1 MPESTIKLT
10 TKVSGISQLEK
21 VDSLLKSIKSS
32 TSSMGKVEIPSGLS
46 KMESQLTKIS
56 AQMHRLESANLGKG
70 LTSAKIGADELAA
83 GIGKS
88 ASATNKLSESFDKS
102 RRYQQQ
108 LVAESQ
114 RMKQTQEQTAQSYQ
128 HAAAAQKRAVEQIQK
143 QTVSAQKQPGKVA
156 SAFKEVLGMYTLG
169 NLAASGIMAIGS
181 GVRKYAESGLDYIS
195 EQQSSRVQWASNA
208 RAVNDLLGRKM
219 TDAQAQIFSKR
230 MVKDISNLATSAGN
244 DYKQVSNA
252 ALAFYATGAGV
263 STAGNRKK
271 TLQLTKDMLNL
282 QDAGGMG
289 DDEMARFIDSVAKT
303 LDQDKLTTER
313 LQQLKQ
319 FNTNIDSYLEKAH
332 KQRTG
337 KDVKKVGEYS
347 GDDLV
352 NALHMAGMAPGVSNA
367 SERMNQSLAGT
378 KRAVSHGI
386 TRMFADYESSLAKNL
401 NRSMGGD
408 GKLFSRITGWFNDT
422 RKTQSFTDTLS
433 SKSATAIDVTGKL
446 ATKIIELGSAAQSAL
461 KPFESSYISGLF
473 SGLKS
478 LGKGIESTGKS
489 VAKTARSV
497 VDSLPHGAADRV
509 KSYGKDAAKMA
520 GQLTAVG
527 IAMRGLTKMPGI
539 GTGAAKL
546 VGQIGGLLGR
556 IPLVGKTLS
565 SLFGKLTGTQ
575 PTTAATRMQQAADT
589 MMSAANRMAGVSE
602 SGASAGAADALPL
615 RRTQNK
621 AEQTAWYDRMI
632 ASGEAAMGA
641 EGSRVARNRTLLGT
655 VKGKTLMTVGKAGAW
670 LASGKTGKILGAVG
684 TAGRGIKYVA
694 RNGMIGVN
702 ALMSG
707 IDALN
712 VMGTTKAGTLERS
725 RGIGGAVGSGV
736 GSTVGMAL
744 GTLVDPWTFGL
755 GTIAGGALGGW
766 LGNKAGSWIGG
777 KVGGGTSAKKR
788 ASARQKAEQKRQSKA
803 QAKYL
808 RDNFDNAYKS
818 IVSGAKGTMSAAKAY
833 KLRSAAR
840 DSTSAGLA
848 ASMHF
853 DDAMNSGDL
862 KAMQKYQGQMA
873 REVKKADTAT
883 VKAYSR
889 KYTKAKKSTKS
900 AYSKAYSAAYD
911 YAGGLAGMTHKSR
924 VKYAKTTASSDSE
937 YVAARKAEKKALK
950 ERRAAVKLYEKETG
964 EKYGR
969 AKTAK
974 RSSSRSASTATSA
987 ATGSIRGGHPLAVGK
1002 NSSKKSR
1009 KTTSSR
1015 HAVSPKPGVRPRAID
1030 DGAKV
1035 SRTAK
1040 ATKSLKSKKVKVS
1053 ATVSG
1058 ERKVKSL
1065 AKATKR
1071 LKSKKAKVAATTTGE
1086 NKVKSLAK
1094 TTKRLKGKKVKVSA
1108 ATTGENKV
1116 KSLSKAAKS
1125 VKGKKVKVA
1134 AAVSGEGRIKSLKSA
1149 IRGLKGKHVSVS
1161 ARVSGLSAVRAL
1173 ASAIARVHSKHV
1185 TITATKHGKLATGT
1199 PIFSFPRLAKGT
1211 PASTTTRWSANG
1223 GVKRGTYLVNDASGD
1238 DFVEAFRTKDGTV
1251 GLFPKQRNLL
1261 VPLDEGTQVL
1271 NARDTKRLFPRLEK
1285 GSKNFSSGGGSVN
1298 MQNTFNITI
1307 NGGDGDLKDVS
1318 MQLCNQIANAIG
1330 EKLQK
1335 QFPAAEI

>member
-32 TSSMGKVEIPSGLS
+32 TASMGKVETPSGLS

-70 LTSAKIGADELAA
+70 LTSAKTGADELAA

-88 ASATNKLSESFDKS
+88 ASAANKLSESFEKS

-108 LVAESQ
+108 LVTESQ
-114 RMKQTQEQTAQSYQ
+114 RVKQTQEQTAQAYQ

-169 NLAASGIMAIGS
+169 NLAASGIMAVGS
-181 GVRKYAESGLDYIS
+181 GIRKYAESGLDYIS

-289 DDEMARFIDSVAKT
+289 DDEMARFIGSVAKT

-319 FNTNIDSYLEKAH
+319 FDTNIDSYLEKAH

-352 NALHMAGMAPGVSNA
+352 NALHMAGMAPGVSSA

-461 KPFESSYISGLF
+461 KPFESSYISGL
-473 SGLKS
+473 KT

-497 VDSLPHGAADRV
+497 VDSLPHGVADRV

-527 IAMRGLTKMPGI
+527 IAMRGLTKIPGI

-546 VGQIGGLLGR
+546 VGQMGGLLGR

-565 SLFGKLTGTQ
+565 SLFSKITGTQ

-725 RGIGGAVGSGV
+725 QGIGGAVGSGV

-808 RDNFDNAYKS
+808 RDNFNSAYKS

-833 KLRSAAR
+833 RLRSAAR

-862 KAMQKYQGQMA
+862 KAMQKYQTQMA

-889 KYTKAKKSTKS
+889 KYTRAKKSTKS

-911 YAGGLAGMTHKSR
+911 YAGGLVGMTHKSR
-924 VKYAKTTASSDSE
+924 VKYAKATASSDSE

-974 RSSSRSASTATSA
+974 RSSSRSASAATSA
-987 ATGSIRGGHPLAVGK
+987 AIGSIRGGHPLVVGK

-1065 AKATKR
+1065 AKSAKA
-1071 LKSKKAKVAATTTGE
+1071 LKSKKAKVAVTATGE

-1094 TTKRLKGKKVKVSA
+1094 STKRLKGKKVKVSA
-1108 ATTGENKV
+1108 TTTGESKV
-1116 KSLSKAAKS
+1116 KSLSKAVKS

-1134 AAVSGEGRIKSLKSA
+1134 AAVSGEGKIKSLKSA

-1185 TITATKHGKLATGT
+1185 TVTATKHGKLATGT

-1223 GVKRGTYLVNDASGD
+1223 GVKRGTYLVNDAAGD

>member
-32 TSSMGKVEIPSGLS
+32 TSSMGKVETPSGLS

-70 LTSAKIGADELAA
+70 LTSAKTGADELAA

-88 ASATNKLSESFDKS
+88 ASAANKLSESFDKS

-108 LVAESQ
+108 LVTESQ

-128 HAAAAQKRAVEQIQK
+128 HAAAAQKRAIEQVQK

-169 NLAASGIMAIGS
+169 NLAASGIMAVGS

-461 KPFESSYISGLF
+461 KPFESSYISGLV
-473 SGLKS
+473 SGLKT

-527 IAMRGLTKMPGI
+527 IAMRGLTKIPGI

-565 SLFGKLTGTQ
+565 SLFSKITGTQ
-575 PTTAATRMQQAADT
+575 PATAATRMQQAADT

-602 SGASAGAADALPL
+602 RGASAGAADALPL

-702 ALMSG
+702 TLMSG

-725 RGIGGAVGSGV
+725 QGIGGAVGSGV

-808 RDNFDNAYKS
+808 RDNFNNAYKS

-833 KLRSAAR
+833 RLRSAAR
-840 DSTSAGLA
+840 GSTSAGLA

-862 KAMQKYQGQMA
+862 KAMQKYQTQMA

-889 KYTKAKKSTKS
+889 KYTRAKKSTKS

-911 YAGGLAGMTHKSR
+911 YAGGLVGMTHKNR
-924 VKYAKTTASSDSE
+924 VKYAKATASSDSE

-974 RSSSRSASTATSA
+974 RSSSRSAST
-987 ATGSIRGGHPLAVGK
+987 
-1002 NSSKKSR
+1002 SR
-1009 KTTSSR
+1009 KATSSR
-1015 HAVSPKPGVRPRAID
+1015 LAVSPKPGVRPRAID

-1065 AKATKR
+1065 AKSTKAV
-1071 LKSKKAKVAATTTGE
+1071 KSKKAKVAVTATGE
-1086 NKVKSLAK
+1086 NKVKSLSKA
-1094 TTKRLKGKKVKVSA
+1094 TKRLKGKKVKVSA
-1108 ATTGENKV
+1108 TTTGENKV

-1185 TITATKHGKLATGT
+1185 TVTATKHGKLATGT

-1285 GSKNFSSGGGSVN
+1285 GSKNFSSGGSVN
-1298 MQNTFNITI
+1298 VQNTFNITI

>member
-32 TSSMGKVEIPSGLS
+32 TASMGKMETPFGLS

-56 AQMHRLESANLGKG
+56 AQMRRLESANLGKG
-70 LTSAKIGADELAA
+70 LTSAKTGADELAA

-88 ASATNKLSESFDKS
+88 ASAANKLSESFEKS

-114 RMKQTQEQTAQSYQ
+114 RVKQTQEQTAQAYQ

-352 NALHMAGMAPGVSNA
+352 NALHMAGMAPGVSSA

-461 KPFESSYISGLF
+461 KPLESSYISGLV
-473 SGLKS
+473 SGLKT
-478 LGKGIESTGKS
+478 LGKGIETTGKS

-497 VDSLPHGAADRV
+497 VDSLPHGVADRV

-527 IAMRGLTKMPGI
+527 IAMRGLTKIPGI

-565 SLFGKLTGTQ
+565 SLFSKVTGTQ

-602 SGASAGAADALPL
+602 SGTSAGAADALPL

-632 ASGEAAMGA
+632 ASGEAVMGA

-712 VMGTTKAGTLERS
+712 VMGTTKSGTLERS

-808 RDNFDNAYKS
+808 RDNFNSAYKS

-833 KLRSAAR
+833 SLRSAAR

-853 DDAMNSGDL
+853 DDAMSSGDL
-862 KAMQKYQGQMA
+862 KAMQKYQTQMV
-873 REVKKADTAT
+873 REVKKADAAT

-889 KYTKAKKSTKS
+889 KYTRAKKSTKS
-900 AYSKAYSAAYD
+900 AYSKAYSKAYD
-911 YAGGLAGMTHKSR
+911 YAGGLVGMTHKSR
-924 VKYAKTTASSDSE
+924 VKYAKAAASSDSE
-937 YVAARKAEKKALK
+937 YVSARKAEKKALK

-969 AKTAK
+969 VKTA
-974 RSSSRSASTATSA
+974 
-987 ATGSIRGGHPLAVGK
+987 
-1002 NSSKKSR
+1002 KKSR
-1009 KTTSSR
+1009 KTSSSR
-1015 HAVSPKPGVRPRAID
+1015 LAVSPKPGVRPIATD

-1058 ERKVKSL
+1058 EKKVKSL
-1065 AKATKR
+1065 
-1071 LKSKKAKVAATTTGE
+1071 
-1086 NKVKSLAK
+1086 VKS
-1094 TTKRLKGKKVKVSA
+1094 TKRLKGKKAKVSA

-1134 AAVSGEGRIKSLKSA
+1134 AAVSGEGKVKSLKSA

-1161 ARVSGLSAVRAL
+1161 TRVSGLSAVRAL
-1173 ASAIARVHSKHV
+1173 ASAIASVHSKHV
-1185 TITATKHGKLATGT
+1185 TVTATKHGKLATGT

-1285 GSKNFSSGGGSVN
+1285 GSKNFSSSGGSSVN

-1307 NGGDGDLKDVS
+1307 NGGGGDLKDVS
-1318 MQLCNQIANAIG
+1318 MQLCNEIANAIG

>member
-32 TSSMGKVEIPSGLS
+32 TASMGKVETPSGLS

-70 LTSAKIGADELAA
+70 LTLAKTGADELAA

-88 ASATNKLSESFDKS
+88 ASAANKLSESFEKS

-108 LVAESQ
+108 LVTESQ
-114 RMKQTQEQTAQSYQ
+114 RVKQTQEQTAQAYQ

-169 NLAASGIMAIGS
+169 NLAASGIMAVGS

-352 NALHMAGMAPGVSNA
+352 NALHMAGMAPGVSTA

-386 TRMFADYESSLAKNL
+386 TRMFADYESSLAKDL

-408 GKLFSRITGWFNDT
+408 GKLFSRITGWFNNT

-473 SGLKS
+473 SGLKA

-497 VDSLPHGAADRV
+497 VDSLPHGVADKV

-520 GQLTAVG
+520 GQLMAVG
-527 IAMRGLTKMPGI
+527 IAMRGLTKIPGI
-539 GTGAAKL
+539 GPGAAKL

-621 AEQTAWYDRMI
+621 VEQTAWYDRMI

-670 LASGKTGKILGAVG
+670 LANGKTGKILGAVG

-725 RGIGGAVGSGV
+725 QGIGGAVGSGV

-744 GTLVDPWTFGL
+744 GTLFDPWTFGL

-777 KVGGGTSAKKR
+777 KVGGTSAKKR

-808 RDNFDNAYKS
+808 RDNFNNAYKS

-911 YAGGLAGMTHKSR
+911 YAGGLAGMTHKNR
-924 VKYAKTTASSDSE
+924 VKYAKATASSDSE

-974 RSSSRSASTATSA
+974 RSSSRSAITATSA
-987 ATGSIRGGHPLAVGK
+987 ATGSIRGGHPLVVGK

-1035 SRTAK
+1035 SKTAK

-1065 AKATKR
+1065 AKSTKAV
-1071 LKSKKAKVAATTTGE
+1071 KSKKAKVAVTATGE

-1094 TTKRLKGKKVKVSA
+1094 STKRLKGKKVKVSA
-1108 ATTGENKV
+1108 TTTGENKV
-1116 KSLSKAAKS
+1116 KSLSKATKS

>member
-32 TSSMGKVEIPSGLS
+32 TASMGKVETPSGLS

-56 AQMHRLESANLGKG
+56 AQMRRLESANLGKG
-70 LTSAKIGADELAA
+70 LASAKTGADELAA

-88 ASATNKLSESFDKS
+88 ASAANKLSESFEKS

-108 LVAESQ
+108 LVTESQ
-114 RMKQTQEQTAQSYQ
+114 RVKQTQEQTAQAYQ

-169 NLAASGIMAIGS
+169 NLAASGIMAVGS

-230 MVKDISNLATSAGN
+230 MVKDIANLATSAGN

-289 DDEMARFIDSVAKT
+289 DDEMARFIGSVAKT

-352 NALHMAGMAPGVSNA
+352 NGLHMAGMAPGVSNA

-422 RKTQSFTDTLS
+422 RKTQAFTDTLS

-461 KPFESSYISGLF
+461 KPFESSYISGLV
-473 SGLKS
+473 SGLKT
-478 LGKGIESTGKS
+478 LGKGIETTGKS
-489 VAKTARSV
+489 VAKTAKSV

-509 KSYGKDAAKMA
+509 KSYVKDAAKMA

-527 IAMRGLTKMPGI
+527 IAMRGLTKIPGI

-565 SLFGKLTGTQ
+565 SLFSKITGTQ

-725 RGIGGAVGSGV
+725 QGIGGAVGSGM

-777 KVGGGTSAKKR
+777 KVGGGTSAKQR

-808 RDNFDNAYKS
+808 RDNFNNAYKS

-833 KLRSAAR
+833 RLRSAAR

-862 KAMQKYQGQMA
+862 KAMQKYQTQMA
-873 REVKKADTAT
+873 REVKKADAAT
-883 VKAYSR
+883 VKAYGR
-889 KYTKAKKSTKS
+889 KYTRAKKSTKS

-911 YAGGLAGMTHKSR
+911 YAGGLVGMTHKSR
-924 VKYAKTTASSDSE
+924 VKYAKATASSDSE

-950 ERRAAVKLYEKETG
+950 ARRAAVKLYEKETG

-974 RSSSRSASTATSA
+974 RSSRRSASTATSA
-987 ATGSIRGGHPLAVGK
+987 ATGSIRGGHPLVVGK

-1015 HAVSPKPGVRPRAID
+1015 HAVSPKPGVRPIATD

-1035 SRTAK
+1035 SRTA
-1040 ATKSLKSKKVKVS
+1040 SLKSKKVKVS

-1065 AKATKR
+1065 AKSTKAV
-1071 LKSKKAKVAATTTGE
+1071 KSKKAKVAVTATGE

-1094 TTKRLKGKKVKVSA
+1094 STKRLKGKKVKVSA
-1108 ATTGENKV
+1108 ATTGESKV

-1223 GVKRGTYLVNDASGD
+1223 GVKRGTYLVNDAQGD

-1285 GSKNFSSGGGSVN
+1285 GSKNFSSGGSVN

-1307 NGGDGDLKDVS
+1307 NGGGGDLNDVS
-1318 MQLCNQIANAIG
+1318 MQLCNEIANAIG

>member
-10 TKVSGISQLEK
+10 TRVSGISQLEK

-32 TSSMGKVEIPSGLS
+32 TASMGKVETPSGLS

-70 LTSAKIGADELAA
+70 LTSAKTGADELAA

-88 ASATNKLSESFDKS
+88 ASAANKLSESFEKS
-102 RRYQQQ
+102 RRCQQQ
-108 LVAESQ
+108 LVTESQ
-114 RMKQTQEQTAQSYQ
+114 RVKQTQEQTAQAYQ

-169 NLAASGIMAIGS
+169 NLAASGIMAVGS

-219 TDAQAQIFSKR
+219 TDAQAQSFSKR
-230 MVKDISNLATSAGN
+230 MVKDIANLATSAGN

-289 DDEMARFIDSVAKT
+289 DDEMARFIGSVAKT

-352 NALHMAGMAPGVSNA
+352 NALHMAGMAPGVSTA

-378 KRAVSHGI
+378 KRAVTNGI

-461 KPFESSYISGLF
+461 KPFESSYINGLV
-473 SGLKS
+473 SGLKT
-478 LGKGIESTGKS
+478 LGKGIETTGKS

-497 VDSLPHGAADRV
+497 VDSLPHGVADRV

-527 IAMRGLTKMPGI
+527 IAMRGLTKIPGI
-539 GTGAAKL
+539 GTGTAK
-546 VGQIGGLLGR
+546 IGGLLGR
-556 IPLVGKTLS
+556 TPLVGKTLS
-565 SLFGKLTGTQ
+565 SLFSKITGTQ

-589 MMSAANRMAGVSE
+589 MMSAANRMAGVSD

-725 RGIGGAVGSGV
+725 QGIGGAVGSGV

-777 KVGGGTSAKKR
+777 KVGGGTSAKQR

-808 RDNFDNAYKS
+808 RDNFNNAYKS

-833 KLRSAAR
+833 RLRSAAR
-840 DSTSAGLA
+840 GSTSAGLA

-853 DDAMNSGDL
+853 DDAMSSGDL
-862 KAMQKYQGQMA
+862 KAMQKYQTQMA
-873 REVKKADTAT
+873 REVKKADAAT
-883 VKAYSR
+883 VKAYSH
-889 KYTKAKKSTKS
+889 KYTRAKKSTKS

-911 YAGGLAGMTHKSR
+911 YAGGLAGMTHKNR

-987 ATGSIRGGHPLAVGK
+987 ATGSIRGGHPLVVGK

-1015 HAVSPKPGVRPRAID
+1015 HAVSPKPGVRPRATD

-1040 ATKSLKSKKVKVS
+1040 ATKSLKGKKVKVS

-1065 AKATKR
+1065 AKSTKAI
-1071 LKSKKAKVAATTTGE
+1071 KSKKAKVAVTATGE

-1094 TTKRLKGKKVKVSA
+1094 STKRLKGKKVKVSA

-1134 AAVSGEGRIKSLKSA
+1134 AAVSGEGKIKSLKSA

-1185 TITATKHGKLATGT
+1185 TVTATKHGKLATGT

-1285 GSKNFSSGGGSVN
+1285 GSKNFSSGGSSVN

-1307 NGGDGDLKDVS
+1307 NGGGDLKDVS

>member
-10 TKVSGISQLEK
+10 TRVSGISQLEK

-32 TSSMGKVEIPSGLS
+32 TASMGKVETPSGLS

-70 LTSAKIGADELAA
+70 LTSAKTGADELAA

-88 ASATNKLSESFDKS
+88 ASAANKLSESFEKS
-102 RRYQQQ
+102 RRCQQQ
-108 LVAESQ
+108 LVTESQ
-114 RMKQTQEQTAQSYQ
+114 RVKQTQEQTAQAYQ

-169 NLAASGIMAIGS
+169 NLAASGIMAVGS

-219 TDAQAQIFSKR
+219 TDAQAQSFSKR
-230 MVKDISNLATSAGN
+230 MVKDIANLATSAGN

-289 DDEMARFIDSVAKT
+289 DDEMARFIGSVAKT

-352 NALHMAGMAPGVSNA
+352 NALHMAGMAPGVSTA

-378 KRAVSHGI
+378 KRAVTNGI

-461 KPFESSYISGLF
+461 KPFESSYISGLV
-473 SGLKS
+473 SGLKT

-527 IAMRGLTKMPGI
+527 IAMRGLTKIPGI

-565 SLFGKLTGTQ
+565 SLFSKITGTQ

-602 SGASAGAADALPL
+602 SGASAGAGEALPL

-621 AEQTAWYDRMI
+621 VEQTAWYDRMI

-655 VKGKTLMTVGKAGAW
+655 FKGKTLMTVGKAGAW

-684 TAGRGIKYVA
+684 TAGRGIKSVA

-725 RGIGGAVGSGV
+725 QGIGGAVGSGV

-744 GTLVDPWTFGL
+744 GTLFDPWTFGL

-777 KVGGGTSAKKR
+777 KVGGGTSAKQR

-808 RDNFDNAYKS
+808 RDNFNNAYKS
-818 IVSGAKGTMSAAKAY
+818 IVSGVKGTMSAAKAY
-833 KLRSAAR
+833 RLRSAAR
-840 DSTSAGLA
+840 GSTSAGLA

-853 DDAMNSGDL
+853 DDAMSSGDL
-862 KAMQKYQGQMA
+862 KAMQKYQTQMA
-873 REVKKADTAT
+873 REVKKADAAT

-889 KYTKAKKSTKS
+889 KYTRAKKSTKS
-900 AYSKAYSAAYD
+900 AYSKAYSKAYD
-911 YAGGLAGMTHKSR
+911 YAGGLVGMTHKSR
-924 VKYAKTTASSDSE
+924 VKYAKAAASSDSE
-937 YVAARKAEKKALK
+937 YVSARKAEKKALK

-969 AKTAK
+969 VKTA
-974 RSSSRSASTATSA
+974 
-987 ATGSIRGGHPLAVGK
+987 
-1002 NSSKKSR
+1002 KKSR
-1009 KTTSSR
+1009 KTSSSR
-1015 HAVSPKPGVRPRAID
+1015 LAVSPKPGVRPIATD

-1058 ERKVKSL
+1058 EKKVKSL
-1065 AKATKR
+1065 VKSTKR
-1071 LKSKKAKVAATTTGE
+1071 LKGKKAKVAVTATGE
-1086 NKVKSLAK
+1086 SKVKRLSKAAK
-1094 TTKRLKGKKVKVSA
+1094 SVKGKKVKVSA

-1116 KSLSKAAKS
+1116 KSLSKAVKS

-1134 AAVSGEGRIKSLKSA
+1134 AAVSGEGKVKSLKSA

-1185 TITATKHGKLATGT
+1185 TVTATKHGKLATGT

-1211 PASTTTRWSANG
+1211 PATTTRWSANG

-1285 GSKNFSSGGGSVN
+1285 GSKNFSSSGGSSVN

-1307 NGGDGDLKDVS
+1307 NGGGGDLKDVS
-1318 MQLCNQIANAIG
+1318 MQLCNEIANAIG

>member
-32 TSSMGKVEIPSGLS
+32 TAKMGKVEAPSGLS

-56 AQMHRLESANLGKG
+56 AQMRKLESANIGKG
-70 LTSAKIGADELAA
+70 LTSAKTGADELAA

-88 ASATNKLSESFDKS
+88 ASAANKLSESFEKS

-108 LVAESQ
+108 LVTESQ
-114 RMKQTQEQTAQSYQ
+114 RVKQTQEQTAQAYQ

-169 NLAASGIMAIGS
+169 NLAASGIMAVGS

-422 RKTQSFTDTLS
+422 RKTQSFTDSLS

-461 KPFESSYISGLF
+461 KPFESSYISGLV
-473 SGLKS
+473 SGLKT

-497 VDSLPHGAADRV
+497 VDILPHGVADRV

-527 IAMRGLTKMPGI
+527 IAMRGLTKIPGI

-641 EGSRVARNRTLLGT
+641 EGARVARNRTLLGT

-725 RGIGGAVGSGV
+725 QGIGGAVGSGV

-808 RDNFDNAYKS
+808 RDNFNNAYKS

-833 KLRSAAR
+833 RLRSAAR
-840 DSTSAGLA
+840 GSTSAGLA

-862 KAMQKYQGQMA
+862 KAMQKYQTQMA

-889 KYTKAKKSTKS
+889 KYTRAKKSTKS

-911 YAGGLAGMTHKSR
+911 YAGGLVGMTHKNR

-974 RSSSRSASTATSA
+974 RSSSRSAST
-987 ATGSIRGGHPLAVGK
+987 
-1002 NSSKKSR
+1002 SR
-1009 KTTSSR
+1009 KATSSR

-1035 SRTAK
+1035 SKTAK
-1040 ATKSLKSKKVKVS
+1040 ATKSLKSKKVKV
-1053 ATVSG
+1053 AVT
-1058 ERKVKSL
+1058 
-1065 AKATKR
+1065 A
-1071 LKSKKAKVAATTTGE
+1071 TGE
-1086 NKVKSLAK
+1086 NKVKSLSKA
-1094 TTKRLKGKKVKVSA
+1094 TKRLKGKKVKVSA
-1108 ATTGENKV
+1108 TTTGENKV

-1223 GVKRGTYLVNDASGD
+1223 GVKRGTYLVNDAAGD

-1285 GSKNFSSGGGSVN
+1285 GSKNFSSGGNSVN

-1307 NGGDGDLKDVS
+1307 NGDGDLKDVS

>member
-32 TSSMGKVEIPSGLS
+32 TSSMGKVEPPSGLS

-56 AQMHRLESANLGKG
+56 AQMRKLESANLGKG
-70 LTSAKIGADELAA
+70 LTSAKTGADELAA

-88 ASATNKLSESFDKS
+88 ASAANKLSEAFEKS

-128 HAAAAQKRAVEQIQK
+128 HAAAAQKRAVEQVQK

-169 NLAASGIMAIGS
+169 NLAANGIMAVGS

-332 KQRTG
+332 KKRTG

-408 GKLFSRITGWFNDT
+408 GKLFSRITGWFNNT

-461 KPFESSYISGLF
+461 KPFESSYISGLV
-473 SGLKS
+473 SGLKT
-478 LGKGIESTGKS
+478 LGKGIEATGKS
-489 VAKTARSV
+489 VVKTAKSV
-497 VDSLPHGAADRV
+497 IDSLPHGAADRV

-527 IAMRGLTKMPGI
+527 IAMRGLTKIPGI

-556 IPLVGKTLS
+556 IPLVGKALS
-565 SLFGKLTGTQ
+565 SLFSKITGTQ

-694 RNGMIGVN
+694 RNGMVGVN

-725 RGIGGAVGSGV
+725 QGIGGAVGSGV

-777 KVGGGTSAKKR
+777 KVGGGTSAKQR

-808 RDNFDNAYKS
+808 RDNFNSAYKS
-818 IVSGAKGTMSAAKAY
+818 IVSGAKGAMSAAKAY
-833 KLRSAAR
+833 RLRSAAR
-840 DSTSAGLA
+840 GSTSAGLA

-853 DDAMNSGDL
+853 DDAMSSGNL
-862 KAMQKYQGQMA
+862 KAMQKYQTQMA
-873 REVKKADTAT
+873 REVKKADAAT
-883 VKAYSR
+883 VKTYSR
-889 KYTKAKKSTKS
+889 RYTRAKKSTKS
-900 AYSKAYSAAYD
+900 AYSKAYSKAYD
-911 YAGGLAGMTHKSR
+911 YAGGLVGMTHKSR
-924 VKYAKTTASSDSE
+924 VKYAKAAASSDSE
-937 YVAARKAEKKALK
+937 YVSARKAEKKALK

-969 AKTAK
+969 VKTA
-974 RSSSRSASTATSA
+974 
-987 ATGSIRGGHPLAVGK
+987 
-1002 NSSKKSR
+1002 KKSR
-1009 KTTSSR
+1009 KTSSSR
-1015 HAVSPKPGVRPRAID
+1015 LAVSPKPGVRPIATD

-1058 ERKVKSL
+1058 EKKVKSL
-1065 AKATKR
+1065 VKSTKR
-1071 LKSKKAKVAATTTGE
+1071 LKGKKAKVAVTATGESKVKRLSKAAKSVKGKKVKVSAATTGE

-1094 TTKRLKGKKVKVSA
+1094 STKRLKGKKVKVSA

-1116 KSLSKAAKS
+1116 KSLSKAVKS

-1134 AAVSGEGRIKSLKSA
+1134 AAVSGEGKVKSLKSA

-1185 TITATKHGKLATGT
+1185 TVTATKHGKLATGT

-1223 GVKRGTYLVNDASGD
+1223 GVKRGTYLVNDAAGD

-1285 GSKNFSSGGGSVN
+1285 GSKNFSSGGGSSVN

-1307 NGGDGDLKDVS
+1307 NGGGGDLKDVS
-1318 MQLCNQIANAIG
+1318 MQLCNEIANAIG

>member
-10 TKVSGISQLEK
+10 TMVSGISQLEK

-32 TSSMGKVEIPSGLS
+32 TASMGKMEPPFGLS

-56 AQMHRLESANLGKG
+56 AQMRRLESANLGKG
-70 LTSAKIGADELAA
+70 LTSAKTGADELAA

-88 ASATNKLSESFDKS
+88 ASAANKLSEAFEKS

-128 HAAAAQKRAVEQIQK
+128 HAAAAQKRAFEQIQK

-169 NLAASGIMAIGS
+169 NLAASGIMAVGS

-219 TDAQAQIFSKR
+219 TDAQAQSFSKR
-230 MVKDISNLATSAGN
+230 MVKDIANLATSAGN

-289 DDEMARFIDSVAKT
+289 DDEMSRFIDSVAKT

-332 KQRTG
+332 KKRTG

-461 KPFESSYISGLF
+461 KPFESSYISGLA
-473 SGLKS
+473 SGLKT
-478 LGKGIESTGKS
+478 LGKGIEATGKS
-489 VAKTARSV
+489 VVKTARSV
-497 VDSLPHGAADRV
+497 IDSLPHGAADRV

-527 IAMRGLTKMPGI
+527 IAMRGLTKIPGI

-556 IPLVGKTLS
+556 IPLVGKALS
-565 SLFGKLTGTQ
+565 SLFSKITGTQ

-694 RNGMIGVN
+694 RNGMVGVN

-725 RGIGGAVGSGV
+725 QGIGGAVGSGV

-777 KVGGGTSAKKR
+777 KVGGGTSAKQR

-808 RDNFDNAYKS
+808 RDNFNSAYKS
-818 IVSGAKGTMSAAKAY
+818 IVSGVKGTMSAAKAY
-833 KLRSAAR
+833 RLRSAAR
-840 DSTSAGLA
+840 GSTSAGLA

-853 DDAMNSGDL
+853 DDAMSSGNL
-862 KAMQKYQGQMA
+862 KAMQKYQTQMA
-873 REVKKADTAT
+873 REVKKADAAT

-889 KYTKAKKSTKS
+889 KYTRAKKSTKS
-900 AYSKAYSAAYD
+900 AYSKAYSKAYD
-911 YAGGLAGMTHKSR
+911 YAGGLVGMTHKSR
-924 VKYAKTTASSDSE
+924 VKYAKAAASSDSK
-937 YVAARKAEKKALK
+937 YVSARKAEKKALK

-969 AKTAK
+969 VKTA
-974 RSSSRSASTATSA
+974 
-987 ATGSIRGGHPLAVGK
+987 
-1002 NSSKKSR
+1002 KKSR
-1009 KTTSSR
+1009 KTSSSR
-1015 HAVSPKPGVRPRAID
+1015 LAVSPKPGVRPIATD

-1058 ERKVKSL
+1058 EKKVKSL
-1065 AKATKR
+1065 VKSTKR
-1071 LKSKKAKVAATTTGE
+1071 LKGKKAKVAVTATGE
-1086 NKVKSLAK
+1086 SKVKRLSKAAK
-1094 TTKRLKGKKVKVSA
+1094 SVKGKKVKVSA
-1108 ATTGENKV
+1108 ATTGESKV
-1116 KSLSKAAKS
+1116 KSLSKAVKS

-1134 AAVSGEGRIKSLKSA
+1134 AAVSGEGKVKSLKSA

-1185 TITATKHGKLATGT
+1185 TVTATKHGKLATGT

-1223 GVKRGTYLVNDASGD
+1223 GVKRGTYLVNDAAGD

-1285 GSKNFSSGGGSVN
+1285 GSKNFSSGGGSSSVN

-1307 NGGDGDLKDVS
+1307 NGGGGDLKDVS
-1318 MQLCNQIANAIG
+1318 MQLCNEIANAIG

>member
-32 TSSMGKVEIPSGLS
+32 TSSMGKLETPSGLS

-56 AQMHRLESANLGKG
+56 AQMRRLESANPGKG
-70 LTSAKIGADELAA
+70 LTASKTGADELAA

-88 ASATNKLSESFDKS
+88 ASAANKLSESFDKS

-108 LVAESQ
+108 LVTESQ
-114 RMKQTQEQTAQSYQ
+114 RVKQTQEQTAQAYQ

-230 MVKDISNLATSAGN
+230 MVKDISKLATSAGN

-289 DDEMARFIDSVAKT
+289 DDEMARFIGSVAKT

-352 NALHMAGMAPGVSNA
+352 NALHMAGMAPGVSTA

-378 KRAVSHGI
+378 KRAVTNGI

-422 RKTQSFTDTLS
+422 RKTQSFTDALS

-461 KPFESSYISGLF
+461 KPFESSYISGLV
-473 SGLKS
+473 SGLKT
-478 LGKGIESTGKS
+478 LGKGIETTGKS

-497 VDSLPHGAADRV
+497 VDSLPHGVADRV

-527 IAMRGLTKMPGI
+527 IAMRGLTKIPGI

-602 SGASAGAADALPL
+602 SGASAGAVDALPL

-632 ASGEAAMGA
+632 TSGEATMGA

-670 LASGKTGKILGAVG
+670 LANGKTGKILGAVG
-684 TAGRGIKYVA
+684 TTGRGIKYVA

-725 RGIGGAVGSGV
+725 QGIGGAVGSGV

-777 KVGGGTSAKKR
+777 KVGGGTSAKQR

-808 RDNFDNAYKS
+808 RDNFNSAYKS

-862 KAMQKYQGQMA
+862 KAMQKYQSQMA
-873 REVKKADTAT
+873 REVKKADAAT

-889 KYTKAKKSTKS
+889 KYTRAKKSTKS

-911 YAGGLAGMTHKSR
+911 YAGGLAGMTHKNR
-924 VKYAKTTASSDSE
+924 VKYAKATASSDSE

-950 ERRAAVKLYEKETG
+950 KRLAAVKLYEKETG

-974 RSSSRSASTATSA
+974 RSSSRSA
-987 ATGSIRGGHPLAVGK
+987 
-1002 NSSKKSR
+1002 
-1009 KTTSSR
+1009 R

-1065 AKATKR
+1065 AKSTKAV
-1071 LKSKKAKVAATTTGE
+1071 KSKKAKVAVTATGE

-1094 TTKRLKGKKVKVSA
+1094 STKRLKGKKVKVSA
-1108 ATTGENKV
+1108 TTTGENKV
-1116 KSLSKAAKS
+1116 KSLSKATKS
-1125 VKGKKVKVA
+1125 VKGKKVKVV

-1185 TITATKHGKLATGT
+1185 TVTATKHGKLATGT

-1223 GVKRGTYLVNDASGD
+1223 GVKRGTYLVNDAAGD

>member
-32 TSSMGKVEIPSGLS
+32 TSSMGKVETPSGLS

-70 LTSAKIGADELAA
+70 LTSAKAGADELAA

-88 ASATNKLSESFDKS
+88 ASAANKLSESFDKS

-108 LVAESQ
+108 LVTESQ
-114 RMKQTQEQTAQSYQ
+114 RVKQTQEQTAQAYQ

-169 NLAASGIMAIGS
+169 NLAASGIMAVGS

-319 FNTNIDSYLEKAH
+319 FNTNIDSYLKKAH

-461 KPFESSYISGLF
+461 KPFESSYISGL
-473 SGLKS
+473 KT
-478 LGKGIESTGKS
+478 LGKGIETTGKS

-509 KSYGKDAAKMA
+509 KSYGKDVAEMA
-520 GQLTAVG
+520 GKLTAVG
-527 IAMRGLTKMPGI
+527 IAMRGLTKIPGI

-565 SLFGKLTGTQ
+565 SLFGKITGTQ

-602 SGASAGAADALPL
+602 SGASAGAGEALPL

-725 RGIGGAVGSGV
+725 QGIGGAVGSGV

-808 RDNFDNAYKS
+808 RDNFNNAYKS

-862 KAMQKYQGQMA
+862 KAMQKYQTQMA
-873 REVKKADTAT
+873 REVKKADAAT

-889 KYTKAKKSTKS
+889 KYTRAKKSTKS

-1015 HAVSPKPGVRPRAID
+1015 HAVSPKPGVRPIATD

-1065 AKATKR
+1065 AKSTKAV
-1071 LKSKKAKVAATTTGE
+1071 KSKKAKVAVTATGE

-1094 TTKRLKGKKVKVSA
+1094 ATKRLKGKKVKVSA
-1108 ATTGENKV
+1108 TTTGENKV
-1116 KSLSKAAKS
+1116 KSLSKATKS
-1125 VKGKKVKVA
+1125 VKGKKVKVV

-1185 TITATKHGKLATGT
+1185 TVTATKHGKLATGT

>member
-32 TSSMGKVEIPSGLS
+32 TASMGKVETPSGLS

-70 LTSAKIGADELAA
+70 LTSAKTGADELAA

-88 ASATNKLSESFDKS
+88 ASAANKLSESFEKS

-108 LVAESQ
+108 LVTESQ
-114 RMKQTQEQTAQSYQ
+114 RVKQTQEQTAQAYQ

-169 NLAASGIMAIGS
+169 NLAASGIMAVGS

-219 TDAQAQIFSKR
+219 TDAQAQSFSKR
-230 MVKDISNLATSAGN
+230 MVKDIANLATSAGN

-332 KQRTG
+332 KKRTG

-352 NALHMAGMAPGVSNA
+352 NALHMAGMAPGVSTA

-461 KPFESSYISGLF
+461 KPFESSYISGLA
-473 SGLKS
+473 SGLKT
-478 LGKGIESTGKS
+478 LGKGIEATGKS
-489 VAKTARSV
+489 VAKTVRSV
-497 VDSLPHGAADRV
+497 IDSLPHGAADRV

-527 IAMRGLTKMPGI
+527 IAMRGLTKIPGI

-556 IPLVGKTLS
+556 IPLVGKALS
-565 SLFGKLTGTQ
+565 SLFSKITGTQ

-602 SGASAGAADALPL
+602 GRASAGAADALPL
-615 RRTQNK
+615 RRTQSK

-694 RNGMIGVN
+694 RNGMLGVN

-725 RGIGGAVGSGV
+725 QGIGGAVGSGV

-777 KVGGGTSAKKR
+777 KVGGGTSAKQR

-808 RDNFDNAYKS
+808 RDNFNSAYKS
-818 IVSGAKGTMSAAKAY
+818 IVSGVKGTMSAAKAY
-833 KLRSAAR
+833 RLRSAAR

-853 DDAMNSGDL
+853 DDAMSSGDL
-862 KAMQKYQGQMA
+862 KAMQKYQTQMA

-889 KYTKAKKSTKS
+889 KYTRAKKSTKS

-974 RSSSRSASTATSA
+974 
-987 ATGSIRGGHPLAVGK
+987 
-1002 NSSKKSR
+1002 KSR

-1015 HAVSPKPGVRPRAID
+1015 LAVTPKPGVRPIATD

-1065 AKATKR
+1065 AKSAKSV
-1071 LKSKKAKVAATTTGE
+1071 KSKKAKVAVTATGE

-1094 TTKRLKGKKVKVSA
+1094 STKAVKGKKVKVSA
-1108 ATTGENKV
+1108 TTTGENKV

-1134 AAVSGEGRIKSLKSA
+1134 AAVSGEGKVKSLKSA

-1185 TITATKHGKLATGT
+1185 TVTATKHGKLATGT

-1285 GSKNFSSGGGSVN
+1285 GSKNFSSSGGSVN

-1307 NGGDGDLKDVS
+1307 NGGGDLKDVS

>member
-32 TSSMGKVEIPSGLS
+32 TSSMGKVETPSGLS

-56 AQMHRLESANLGKG
+56 AQMRRLESANPGKG
-70 LTSAKIGADELAA
+70 LTSAKTGADELAA

-88 ASATNKLSESFDKS
+88 ASAANKLSESFEKS

-108 LVAESQ
+108 LVTESQ
-114 RMKQTQEQTAQSYQ
+114 RVKQTQEQTAQAYQ

-219 TDAQAQIFSKR
+219 TDAQAQSFSKH
-230 MVKDISNLATSAGN
+230 MVKDIANLATSAGN

-408 GKLFSRITGWFNDT
+408 GKLFSRITGWFNNT

-461 KPFESSYISGLF
+461 KPFESSYISGLV
-473 SGLKS
+473 SGLKT

-497 VDSLPHGAADRV
+497 VDSLPHGMAARV

-520 GQLTAVG
+520 GHLTAVG
-527 IAMRGLTKMPGI
+527 IAMRGLIKIPGI

-565 SLFGKLTGTQ
+565 SLFSKITGTQ

-589 MMSAANRMAGVSE
+589 MMSAANRMASVSE
-602 SGASAGAADALPL
+602 SGASTGAADALPL

-725 RGIGGAVGSGV
+725 QGIGGAVGSGV

-808 RDNFDNAYKS
+808 RDNFNSAYKS

-833 KLRSAAR
+833 RLRSAAR

-862 KAMQKYQGQMA
+862 KAMQKYQTQMA

-889 KYTKAKKSTKS
+889 KYTRAKRSTKS

-911 YAGGLAGMTHKSR
+911 YAGGLAGMTHKNR
-924 VKYAKTTASSDSE
+924 VKYAKATASSDSE

-974 RSSSRSASTATSA
+974 RSSSR
-987 ATGSIRGGHPLAVGK
+987 LA
-1002 NSSKKSR
+1002 
-1009 KTTSSR
+1009 R
-1015 HAVSPKPGVRPRAID
+1015 HAVSPKPGVRPRATD

-1065 AKATKR
+1065 AKSTKAV
-1071 LKSKKAKVAATTTGE
+1071 KSKKAKVAVTATGE

-1094 TTKRLKGKKVKVSA
+1094 STKRLKGKKVKVSA
-1108 ATTGENKV
+1108 TTTGENKV

-1185 TITATKHGKLATGT
+1185 TVTATKHGKLATGT

-1223 GVKRGTYLVNDASGD
+1223 GVKRGTYLVNDAAGD

>member
-32 TSSMGKVEIPSGLS
+32 TSSMGKVETPSGLS

-70 LTSAKIGADELAA
+70 LTSAKTGADELAA

-88 ASATNKLSESFDKS
+88 ASAANKLSESFDKS

-108 LVAESQ
+108 LVTESQ
-114 RMKQTQEQTAQSYQ
+114 RVKQTQEQTAQAYQ

-169 NLAASGIMAIGS
+169 NLAASGIMAVGS

-461 KPFESSYISGLF
+461 KPFESSYISGLV
-473 SGLKS
+473 SGLKT
-478 LGKGIESTGKS
+478 LGKGIETTGKS

-509 KSYGKDAAKMA
+509 KSYGKDVAEMA
-520 GQLTAVG
+520 GKLTAVG
-527 IAMRGLTKMPGI
+527 IAMRGLTKIPGI

-565 SLFGKLTGTQ
+565 SLFGKITGTQ

-602 SGASAGAADALPL
+602 SGASAGAGEALPL

-777 KVGGGTSAKKR
+777 KVGGGTSAKQL

-808 RDNFDNAYKS
+808 RDNFNNAYKS
-818 IVSGAKGTMSAAKAY
+818 IVSGTKGTMSAAKAY

-862 KAMQKYQGQMA
+862 KAMQKYQTQMA

-889 KYTKAKKSTKS
+889 KYTRAKKSTKS

-911 YAGGLAGMTHKSR
+911 YAGGLAGMTHKKR
-924 VKYAKTTASSDSE
+924 VKYAKATASSDSE

-974 RSSSRSASTATSA
+974 RSSSRSA
-987 ATGSIRGGHPLAVGK
+987 RL
-1002 NSSKKSR
+1002 
-1009 KTTSSR
+1009 
-1015 HAVSPKPGVRPRAID
+1015 AVSPKPGVRPRATD

-1065 AKATKR
+1065 AKSTKAV
-1071 LKSKKAKVAATTTGE
+1071 KSKKAKVAVTATGE

-1094 TTKRLKGKKVKVSA
+1094 STKRLKGKKVKVSA
-1108 ATTGENKV
+1108 TTTGENKV

-1185 TITATKHGKLATGT
+1185 TVTATKHGKLATGT

-1285 GSKNFSSGGGSVN
+1285 GSKNFSSGGSSVN

-1307 NGGDGDLKDVS
+1307 NGGGDLKDVS

>member
-32 TSSMGKVEIPSGLS
+32 TASMGKVETPSGLS

-56 AQMHRLESANLGKG
+56 AQMRRLESANLGKG
-70 LTSAKIGADELAA
+70 LTSAKTGADELAA

-88 ASATNKLSESFDKS
+88 ASAANKLSESFDKS

-108 LVAESQ
+108 LVTESQ
-114 RMKQTQEQTAQSYQ
+114 RVKQTQEQTAQAYQ
-128 HAAAAQKRAVEQIQK
+128 HAASAQKRAVEQIQK

-169 NLAASGIMAIGS
+169 NLAASGIMAVGS

-219 TDAQAQIFSKR
+219 TDIQAQSFSKR

-446 ATKIIELGSAAQSAL
+446 ATKIIELGRAAQSAL
-461 KPFESSYISGLF
+461 KPFESSYISGLV
-473 SGLKS
+473 SGIKT

-520 GQLTAVG
+520 GQLTAVV
-527 IAMRGLTKMPGI
+527 IAMRGLTKIPGI

-565 SLFGKLTGTQ
+565 SLFSKITGTQ

-589 MMSAANRMAGVSE
+589 MMSAANRMAGVSD

-725 RGIGGAVGSGV
+725 QGIGGAVGSGV

-766 LGNKAGSWIGG
+766 LGSKAGSWIGG
-777 KVGGGTSAKKR
+777 KVGGGTSAKQR

-808 RDNFDNAYKS
+808 RDNFNNAYKS
-818 IVSGAKGTMSAAKAY
+818 IVSGTKGTMSAAKAY
-833 KLRSAAR
+833 RLRSAAR
-840 DSTSAGLA
+840 DSTSAGLT

-853 DDAMNSGDL
+853 DDAMSSGDL
-862 KAMQKYQGQMA
+862 KAMQKYQTQMA
-873 REVKKADTAT
+873 REVKKADAAT

-889 KYTKAKKSTKS
+889 KYTRAKKSTKS

-974 RSSSRSASTATSA
+974 RSSSRSASTAT
-987 ATGSIRGGHPLAVGK
+987 
-1002 NSSKKSR
+1002 
-1009 KTTSSR
+1009 
-1015 HAVSPKPGVRPRAID
+1015 
-1030 DGAKV
+1030 GAKV

-1065 AKATKR
+1065 AKSTKAV
-1071 LKSKKAKVAATTTGE
+1071 KSKKAKVAVTATGE

-1094 TTKRLKGKKVKVSA
+1094 STKRLKGKKVKVSA
-1108 ATTGENKV
+1108 TTTGENKV

-1185 TITATKHGKLATGT
+1185 TVTATKHGKLATGT

-1223 GVKRGTYLVNDASGD
+1223 GVRRGTYLVNDASGD

>member
-32 TSSMGKVEIPSGLS
+32 TASMGKVETPSGLS

-70 LTSAKIGADELAA
+70 LTSAKTGADELAA

-88 ASATNKLSESFDKS
+88 ASAANKLSESFEKS

-108 LVAESQ
+108 LVTESQ
-114 RMKQTQEQTAQSYQ
+114 RVKQTQEQTAQAYQ
-128 HAAAAQKRAVEQIQK
+128 HAAAAQKRAVEQVQK

-169 NLAASGIMAIGS
+169 NLAANGIMAVGS

-289 DDEMARFIDSVAKT
+289 DDEMSRFIDSVAKT

-319 FNTNIDSYLEKAH
+319 FDTNIDSYLEKAH

-352 NALHMAGMAPGVSNA
+352 NALHMAGMAPGVSSA

-461 KPFESSYISGLF
+461 KPLESSYISGLV
-473 SGLKS
+473 SGLKT
-478 LGKGIESTGKS
+478 LGKGIETTGKS

-497 VDSLPHGAADRV
+497 VDSLPHGVADRV

-527 IAMRGLTKMPGI
+527 IAMRGLTKIPGI

-565 SLFGKLTGTQ
+565 SLFSKVTGTQ

-602 SGASAGAADALPL
+602 SGASACAADALPL

-725 RGIGGAVGSGV
+725 QGIGGAVGSGM

-808 RDNFDNAYKS
+808 RDNFNNAYKS

-911 YAGGLAGMTHKSR
+911 YAGGLAGMTHKNR
-924 VKYAKTTASSDSE
+924 VKYAKATASSDSE

-974 RSSSRSASTATSA
+974 RSSSRSASTATSS
-987 ATGSIRGGHPLAVGK
+987 ATRSIRGGHPLVVGK

-1015 HAVSPKPGVRPRAID
+1015 HAVSPKPGVRPRATD

-1035 SRTAK
+1035 SRT
-1040 ATKSLKSKKVKVS
+1040 TKSLKGKKVKVS

-1071 LKSKKAKVAATTTGE
+1071 LKSKKAKVAVTATGE
-1086 NKVKSLAK
+1086 NKVKSLSKA
-1094 TTKRLKGKKVKVSA
+1094 TKRLKGKKVKVSA
-1108 ATTGENKV
+1108 TTTGENKV
-1116 KSLSKAAKS
+1116 KSLSKATKS
-1125 VKGKKVKVA
+1125 VKGKKVKVV

-1285 GSKNFSSGGGSVN
+1285 GSKNFSGGGSSVN
-1298 MQNTFNITI
+1298 VQNTFNITI
-1307 NGGDGDLKDVS
+1307 NGGDSGLKDVS

>member
-32 TSSMGKVEIPSGLS
+32 TASMGKVETPSGLS

-70 LTSAKIGADELAA
+70 LTSAKTGADELAA

-88 ASATNKLSESFDKS
+88 ASAANKLSESFEKS

-108 LVAESQ
+108 LVTESQ
-114 RMKQTQEQTAQSYQ
+114 RVKQTQEQTAQAYQ
-128 HAAAAQKRAVEQIQK
+128 HAAAAQKRAVEQVQK

-169 NLAASGIMAIGS
+169 NLAANGIMAVGS

-289 DDEMARFIDSVAKT
+289 DDEMSRFIDSVAKT

-319 FNTNIDSYLEKAH
+319 FDTNIDSYLEKAH

-352 NALHMAGMAPGVSNA
+352 NALHMAGMAPGVSSA

-461 KPFESSYISGLF
+461 KPLESSYISGLV
-473 SGLKS
+473 SGLKT
-478 LGKGIESTGKS
+478 LGKGIETTGKS

-497 VDSLPHGAADRV
+497 VDSLPHGVADRV

-527 IAMRGLTKMPGI
+527 IAMRGLTKIPGI

-565 SLFGKLTGTQ
+565 SLFSKVTGTQ

-725 RGIGGAVGSGV
+725 QGIGGAVGSGM

-808 RDNFDNAYKS
+808 RDNFNNAYKS

-911 YAGGLAGMTHKSR
+911 YAGGLAGMTHKNR
-924 VKYAKTTASSDSE
+924 VKYAKATASSDSE

-974 RSSSRSASTATSA
+974 RSSSRSASTATSS
-987 ATGSIRGGHPLAVGK
+987 ATRSIRGGHPLVVGK

-1015 HAVSPKPGVRPRAID
+1015 HAVSPKPGVRPRATD

-1035 SRTAK
+1035 SRT
-1040 ATKSLKSKKVKVS
+1040 TKSLKGKKVKVS

-1071 LKSKKAKVAATTTGE
+1071 LKSKKAKVAVTATGE
-1086 NKVKSLAK
+1086 NKVKSLSKA
-1094 TTKRLKGKKVKVSA
+1094 TKRLKGKKVKVSA
-1108 ATTGENKV
+1108 TTTGENKV
-1116 KSLSKAAKS
+1116 KSLSKATKS
-1125 VKGKKVKVA
+1125 VKGKKVKVV

-1285 GSKNFSSGGGSVN
+1285 GSKNFSGGGSSVN
-1298 MQNTFNITI
+1298 VQNTFNITI
-1307 NGGDGDLKDVS
+1307 NGGDAGLKDVS

>member
-32 TSSMGKVEIPSGLS
+32 TASMGKVETPSGLS

-56 AQMHRLESANLGKG
+56 AQMRRLESANPGKG
-70 LTSAKIGADELAA
+70 LTSAKTGADELAA

-88 ASATNKLSESFDKS
+88 ASAANKLSESFEKS

-108 LVAESQ
+108 LVTESQ
-114 RMKQTQEQTAQSYQ
+114 RVKQTQEQTAQAYQ
-128 HAAAAQKRAVEQIQK
+128 HAATAQKRAVEQIQK

-169 NLAASGIMAIGS
+169 NLAASGIMAVGS

-289 DDEMARFIDSVAKT
+289 DDEMARFIGSVAKT

-352 NALHMAGMAPGVSNA
+352 NALHMAGMAPGVSTA

-422 RKTQSFTDTLS
+422 RKTQYFTDTLS

-461 KPFESSYISGLF
+461 KPFESSYISGLVN
-473 SGLKS
+473 GLKT

-527 IAMRGLTKMPGI
+527 IAMRGLTKIPGI

-565 SLFGKLTGTQ
+565 SLFSKITGTQ

-615 RRTQNK
+615 TRTQNK

-766 LGNKAGSWIGG
+766 LGSKAGSWIGG
-777 KVGGGTSAKKR
+777 KVGGGTSAKQR

-808 RDNFDNAYKS
+808 RDNFNSAYKS
-818 IVSGAKGTMSAAKAY
+818 IASGAKGTMSAAKAY
-833 KLRSAAR
+833 RLRSAAR

-853 DDAMNSGDL
+853 DDAMSSGDL
-862 KAMQKYQGQMA
+862 KAMQKYQAQMA
-873 REVKKADTAT
+873 REVKKADAAT

-889 KYTKAKKSTKS
+889 KYTRAKKSTKS

-911 YAGGLAGMTHKSR
+911 YAGGLAGMTHKNR

-974 RSSSRSASTATSA
+974 RRSSRSA
-987 ATGSIRGGHPLAVGK
+987 
-1002 NSSKKSR
+1002 
-1009 KTTSSR
+1009 R
-1015 HAVSPKPGVRPRAID
+1015 HVVSPKPGVRPRAAD

-1065 AKATKR
+1065 AKSTKSV
-1071 LKSKKAKVAATTTGE
+1071 KSKKAKVAVTATGE

-1094 TTKRLKGKKVKVSA
+1094 STKRLKGKKVKVSA
-1108 ATTGENKV
+1108 TTTGENKV
-1116 KSLSKAAKS
+1116 KSLSKATKS
-1125 VKGKKVKVA
+1125 VKGKKVKVV

-1185 TITATKHGKLATGT
+1185 TVTATKHGKLATGT

-1211 PASTTTRWSANG
+1211 PASTTNRWSANG

-1285 GSKNFSSGGGSVN
+1285 GSKNFSSGGNSVN
-1298 MQNTFNITI
+1298 MQNTFNVTI
-1307 NGGDGDLKDVS
+1307 NGDGDLKDVS
-1318 MQLCNQIANAIG
+1318 MQLCNEIANAIG